1 MGIIDTIAERRIAE
15 AVARGDLADLPGQGR
30 PLRLD
35 DDDALVLPE
44 LRMAYKVLKNAGFL
58 PPEIE
63 LRNEI
68 YGIHELMCCV
78 EDETEHERLSGRLQL
93 LMMRLSAMRP
103 GASLE
108 LESRYLAQINRRLG
122 RAGD

>member
-1 MGIIDTIAERRIAE
+1 MGIIETIAERRIAE
-15 AVARGDLADLPGQGR
+15 AVARGDLDDLPGQGR

-35 DDDALVLPE
+35 DDDALVPPE
-44 LRMAYKVLKNAGFL
+44 LRMAYKVLKNAGFV
-58 PPEIE
+58 PPEVE

-103 GASLE
+103 DASVE

-122 RAGD
+122 GD